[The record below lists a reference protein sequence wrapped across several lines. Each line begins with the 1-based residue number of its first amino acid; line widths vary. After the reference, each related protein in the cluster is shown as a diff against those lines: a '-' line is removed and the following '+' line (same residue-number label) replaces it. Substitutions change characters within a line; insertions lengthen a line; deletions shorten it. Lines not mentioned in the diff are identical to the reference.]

1 MATRAQRSTSFGAIA
16 ADYDRLRPPP
26 APAAV
31 DWLMP
36 AQARTLVDLGAGT
49 GLLSRALLRRA
60 GHVIAVEPDDRMRAV
75 LTASAPGVEAVRGTA
90 EHIALPDAE
99 ADGVYASS
107 AWQWMDPELAVP
119 EIARVLRDGGRFGL
133 VWTTRE
139 TDIPWLRARE
149 WFREAYQQARPS
161 DVAEPRDAAGRRL
174 VSLPDGSPFVN
185 IETETFR
192 YSRPMTPAEIVDM
205 LTTYSA
211 VITADPEFIARGRER
226 GAAALAAQFP
236 GADVIE
242 LPVRSYCWRA
252 DRLPR

>member
-1 MATRAQRSTSFGAIA
+1 
-16 ADYDRLRPPP
+16 
-26 APAAV
+26 
-31 DWLMP
+31 MP

-49 GLLSRALLRRA
+49 GLLSRALSRRA

-75 LTASAPGVEAVRGTA
+75 LTGGVPGVEAVRGTA
-90 EHIALPDAE
+90 EHIPLPAAA

-139 TDIPWLRARE
+139 TDIPWLRA
-149 WFREAYQQARPS
+149 ANGSARHISRPGRATS
-161 DVAEPRDAAGRRL
+161 PNPETRPDARL
-174 VSLPDGSPFVN
+174 VSLPDGSPFAN

-192 YSRPMTPAEIVDM
+192 YSRPMTPADIVEM

-211 VITADPEFIARGRER
+211 VITAEPEFIARGRER
-226 GAAALAAQFP
+226 GTAALAAQFP

-242 LPVRSYCWRA
+242 LPIRSYCWRA